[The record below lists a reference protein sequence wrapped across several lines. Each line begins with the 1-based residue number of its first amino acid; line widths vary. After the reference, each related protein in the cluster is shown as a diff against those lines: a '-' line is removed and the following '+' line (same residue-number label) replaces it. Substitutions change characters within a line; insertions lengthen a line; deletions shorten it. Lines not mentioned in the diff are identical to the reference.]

1 MLRYLICIK
10 IEIMEPIISSY
21 TLGCILVIVSALLFS
36 RTALQ
41 LSDINIDNS
50 FNLFALFNM
59 ITQQITL
66 VLFFLTVK
74 N

>member
-10 IEIMEPIISSY
+10 IEIMEQIISSY

-50 FNLFALFNM
+50 FNLFAVFNM